1 MQEIIEL
8 KGYIVE
14 KIHFHEIHAVEFESL
29 ATVLIAN
36 YKLLQQKDDRSVTS
50 NSIASAEVDSVTP
63 GNSRGTARKGSV
75 MSRQS
80 LASGL
85 SSLQRDPSV
94 ISLKGDDESDHTP
107 QVGFAFDDTSV
118 LTEENPPLRI
128 PVLPHIPNRLTN
140 SCIDGRRTVMQMRAR
155 KQKFV
160 PVVEAPPDALAM
172 LLKSEGRVDTRVTAE
187 VLSPRTAGSKLVSP
201 RSGPESATKLPAL
214 GALVIRP
221 DSTAAGKSHTDTP
234 NQNINESSQSHHRRH
249 NASSGVAS
257 PSSRVGFDL
266 SSRPNT
272 ADSERFSHRPGT
284 ADSFDSQFNDSSKP
298 GTPSQKMRQ
307 SRSDKVV
314 SKLSSKQELYEALGV
329 ADEEE
334 ESSVSS
340 PVSRGGRSNT
350 SAKQN
355 TVPMTSAKLLA
366 KSLRDEYAPVLG
378 TFRETE
384 NEVIMYR

>member
-1 MQEIIEL
+1 M
-8 KGYIVE
+8 
-14 KIHFHEIHAVEFESL
+14 
-29 ATVLIAN
+29 
-36 YKLLQQKDDRSVTS
+36 TS
-50 NSIASAEVDSVTP
+50 NSIASAEMESTP
-63 GNSRGTARKGSV
+63 DNSRGTARRGSV

-94 ISLKGDDESDHTP
+94 ISLKGDDESDRTP
-107 QVGFAFDDTSV
+107 VGFAFDDTSV
-118 LTEENPPLRI
+118 LTEENPPSRI
-128 PVLPHIPNRLTN
+128 PILPHIPNRLKN

-172 LLKSEGRVDTRVTAE
+172 LLKSEGRADTRVTAD
-187 VLSPRTAGSKLVSP
+187 VLSPRSTGANLLSP
-201 RSGPESATKLPAL
+201 RTGPESATKLPAL
-214 GALVIRP
+214 AALVIRP
-221 DSTAAGKSHTDTP
+221 DSTATSKSHPDAP
-234 NQNINESSQSHHRRH
+234 NQNEHESSQSRRRH
-249 NASSGVAS
+249 NASSGGINS

-266 SSRPNT
+266 PSRPGT
-272 ADSERFSHRPGT
+272 ADSERFSQRPGT

-298 GTPSQKMRQ
+298 GTPSQKLRQ

-329 ADEEE
+329 ADETEE

-340 PVSRGGRSNT
+340 PVSRGGRSST

-355 TVPMTSAKLLA
+355 IVPMTSAKLLA
-366 KSLRDEYAPVLG
+366 KSLRDDYAPVLG
-378 TFRETE
+378 TFRQSE